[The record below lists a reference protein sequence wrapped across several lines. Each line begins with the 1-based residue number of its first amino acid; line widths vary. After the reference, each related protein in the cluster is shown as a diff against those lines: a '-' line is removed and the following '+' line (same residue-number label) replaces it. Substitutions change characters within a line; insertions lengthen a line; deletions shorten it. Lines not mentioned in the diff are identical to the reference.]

1 MRIAIIGGGLTGL
14 STAALL
20 RRLGVHARVFER
32 AASAKDGGSGIYVWP
47 QGVQIMRFISGD
59 DRLLALGHGVEH
71 FQTLDRR
78 GEELHRQAVRLDGF
92 DFSQPAMMYVRG
104 ALLSGLRAQLA
115 PGQVQFDRVCLGV
128 EDDGPRVRVNFA
140 EGPHEEFDLVIGA
153 DGIHSAVREAVH
165 PGVPVVDSGVA
176 AARGLVT
183 FDCPLLRRDLCQVFA
198 FDTSRLV
205 TYPLSATSDYR
216 YWFLAYRHHDRPLH
230 DRGALI
236 DHASGLREPLPDFV
250 SRTPAQDILS
260 HRLLDLEQDHDWCY
274 GRVVLVGDS
283 AHAVLPTLGY
293 GYTLGLE
300 NAFALVQAL
309 LSSRQ
314 GDIDGALR
322 RYRRRVAARSR
333 AMAQVMRDITRLFYF
348 DGEGAVGP
356 ATLEPI
362 YSEFRGLACSTV
374 S

>member
-1 MRIAIIGGGLTGL
+1 MRIAVIGGGLTGL
-14 STAALL
+14 SIAALL
-20 RRLGVHARVFER
+20 RRMGVRAEVFER
-32 AASAKDGGSGIYVWP
+32 AASAEDGGSGIYVWP
-47 QGVQIMRFISGD
+47 QGAQIMRFISGD
-59 DRLLALGHGVEH
+59 DTILALGHGVEH
-71 FQTLDRR
+71 FQTHDRH
-78 GEELHRQAVRLDGF
+78 GEQLHRQAVRLEGF
-92 DFSQPAMMYVRG
+92 DFAQPAMMYVRG
-104 ALLSGLRAQLA
+104 TLLGGLRALLA
-115 PGQVQFDRVCLGV
+115 PDQVHFASACVGV
-128 EDDGPRVRVNFA
+128 EDDGASVRVAFA
-140 EGPHEEFDLVIGA
+140 DGREEEFDLVIGA

-165 PGVPVVDSGVA
+165 PGVQVVDSGVA

-205 TYPLSATSDYR
+205 TYPLSATCDDR

-230 DRGALI
+230 DWAALI
-236 DHASGLREPLPDFV
+236 EHASRLRAPLPDFV
-250 SRTPAQDILS
+250 SRTPAETILS

-283 AHAVLPTLGY
+283 AHALLPTLGY

-309 LSSRQ
+309 LSSRE

-322 RYRRRVAARSR
+322 RYRRRVSARSR
-333 AMAQVMRDITRLFYF
+333 EMAQVMRDITRLFYV
-348 DGEGAVGP
+348 DGERAVGP

-362 YSEFRGLACSTV
+362 YAEFRGLACSTV
-374 S
+374 F